1 MLKKKK
7 KIKNKTKLNITL
19 ENLEVRKTTLQQKRK
34 QKIDL
39 DFKNQDD
46 CSH

>member
-1 MLKKKK
+1 MVKKKEM
-7 KIKNKTKLNITL
+7 KTRLNITL
-19 ENLEVRKTTLQQKRK
+19 ENLEFSRTTLQQMRK
-34 QKIDL
+34 QEIDL